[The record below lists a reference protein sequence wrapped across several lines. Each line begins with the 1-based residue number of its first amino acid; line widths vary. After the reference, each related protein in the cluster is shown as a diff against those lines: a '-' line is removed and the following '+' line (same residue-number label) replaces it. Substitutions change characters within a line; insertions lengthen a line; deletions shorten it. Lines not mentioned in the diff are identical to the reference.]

1 MLRFKA
7 QEQVALPISEVRMSC
22 WSRGNSL
29 ILLQTRCCIVLAE
42 LNLSPK
48 LLGSLMVLTVI
59 ADVVWKLV
67 SRRGAVTAVCIPVC
81 SID

>member
-1 MLRFKA
+1 MLRFKS
-7 QEQVALPISEVRMSC
+7 QEQVAFPNLEIRMSC
-22 WSRGNSL
+22 GSPGNSF
-29 ILLQTRCCIVLAE
+29 ILLQTPCCVVLAE
-42 LNLSPK
+42 LSLSLK

-67 SRRGAVTAVCIPVC
+67 SRRGTITAVCIPVC